1 MNQSFFENFALS
13 DSNENVVS
21 ILFQNISTV
30 LRLAD
35 VTKWFD
41 PICKYRVANWNLFGF
56 KGIAPIWTW
65 FNAAGMIQ

>member
-35 VTKWFD
+35 VTK
-41 PICKYRVANWNLFGF
+41 
-56 KGIAPIWTW
+56 
-65 FNAAGMIQ
+65 